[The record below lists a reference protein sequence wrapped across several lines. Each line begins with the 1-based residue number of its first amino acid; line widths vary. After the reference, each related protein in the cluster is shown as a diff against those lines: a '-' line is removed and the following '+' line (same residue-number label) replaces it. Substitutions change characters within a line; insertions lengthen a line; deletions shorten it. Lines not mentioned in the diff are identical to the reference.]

1 MAKKPKSAEDII
13 YEIKDLLD
21 DLELKINPEDSY
33 DDESEDEDLDIDE
46 EDICSSNGKAVQ
58 GCDEKRESKQDDRCR
73 ILACVYAVNKRTSTR
88 CYGKRSF

>member
-1 MAKKPKSAEDII
+1 MPNQLIGVSMAKKPKSAEDII

-46 EDICSSNGKAVQ
+46 EE
-58 GCDEKRESKQDDRCR
+58 DEEE
-73 ILACVYAVNKRTSTR
+73 
-88 CYGKRSF
+88 